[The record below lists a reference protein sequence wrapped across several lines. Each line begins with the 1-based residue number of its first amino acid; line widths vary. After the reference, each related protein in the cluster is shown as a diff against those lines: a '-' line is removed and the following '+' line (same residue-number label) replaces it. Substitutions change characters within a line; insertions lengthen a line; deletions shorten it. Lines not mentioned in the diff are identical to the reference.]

1 MTLKCRMKFIC
12 TQGPMENTVRD
23 FWHMIV
29 QEGCRLILML
39 CNFREGLI
47 FHLSFRISKRKQLQ
61 VLR

>member
-47 FHLSFRISKRKQLQ
+47 FHYLSNFKEKASFSTG
-61 VLR
+61 